1 MKKIIFI
8 IYAAVIALTT
18 LMAFCFKQY
27 VFIGAESLIPVIIM
41 ASMLFLGYT
50 SYKGKLY
57 YRGGRW
63 RSYSDS
69 FDFKYRKNSEGEGEF
84 QIIDSGGLPDMTS
97 KILGY
102 TAFIGASLNI
112 PLIIFFSFKVK
123 LFSVGV
129 MLGTYIVGCLI
140 ATPFEI
146 MQRKRLKDAD
156 AARREQWQKELEEQK
171 RREELGRW
179 K

>member
-1 MKKIIFI
+1 M
-8 IYAAVIALTT
+8 
-18 LMAFCFKQY
+18 
-27 VFIGAESLIPVIIM
+27 S
-41 ASMLFLGYT
+41 
-50 SYKGKLY
+50 
-57 YRGGRW
+57 
-63 RSYSDS
+63 
-69 FDFKYRKNSEGEGEF
+69 
-84 QIIDSGGLPDMTS
+84 
-97 KILGY
+97 
-102 TAFIGASLNI
+102 
-112 PLIIFFSFKVK
+112 FSFKVK